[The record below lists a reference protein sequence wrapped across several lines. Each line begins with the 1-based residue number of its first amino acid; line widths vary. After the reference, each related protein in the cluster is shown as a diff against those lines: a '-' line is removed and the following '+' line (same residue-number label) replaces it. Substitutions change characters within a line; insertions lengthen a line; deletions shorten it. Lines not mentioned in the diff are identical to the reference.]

1 LSYLRCFKIYLQL
14 KLITAYQINYT
25 MIMFTVRTHGPFAIK
40 MCYLLCA
47 QIAYAYRQ
55 HINKDLRRHFHVHVA
70 AVN

>member
-1 LSYLRCFKIYLQL
+1 
-14 KLITAYQINYT
+14 